1 VRLYDD
7 CFRRNAQKNF
17 FNDNWFANCITIL
30 VKKKF
35 SAPLKES
42 FYAKVYAA
50 VKKIPK
56 GKVVTYGQI
65 ANILGSPR
73 AARAVGYALN
83 ALKKDNL
90 QAVPWQRVIN
100 AKGEI
105 SFKGDTIRAN
115 LQRKLLEQEGIVFN
129 VVAQIDLSRYG
140 WLQKK

>member
-1 VRLYDD
+1 M
-7 CFRRNAQKNF
+7 CRNAQKNF

-83 ALKKDNL
+83 ALKKGQSSGSSL
-90 QAVPWQRVIN
+90 A
-100 AKGEI
+100 E
-105 SFKGDTIRAN
+105 SH
-115 LQRKLLEQEGIVFN
+115 QRKRRNFF
-129 VVAQIDLSRYG
+129 
-140 WLQKK
+140 

>member
-1 VRLYDD
+1 M
-7 CFRRNAQKNF
+7 
-17 FNDNWFANCITIL
+17 
-30 VKKKF
+30 KKKK
-35 SAPLKES
+35 SLEPKIS
-42 FYAKVYAA
+42 FYSRVYEV

-56 GKVVTYGQI
+56 GKVTTYGEI
-65 ANILGSPR
+65 AAILNSPR

-83 ALKKDNL
+83 ALKKNES
-90 QAVPWQRVIN
+90 QFIPWQRVIN

-129 VVAQIDLSRYG
+129 IVAQIDLARFG

>member
-1 VRLYDD
+1 MKHFEQV
-7 CFRRNAQKNF
+7 
-17 FNDNWFANCITIL
+17 
-30 VKKKF
+30 
-35 SAPLKES
+35 
-42 FYAKVYAA
+42 
-50 VKKIPK
+50 
-56 GKVVTYGQI
+56 GQI

-129 VVAQIDLSRYG
+129 IVGQINFTSQG
-140 WLQKK
+140 WFPKK

>member
-1 VRLYDD
+1 M
-7 CFRRNAQKNF
+7 
-17 FNDNWFANCITIL
+17 
-30 VKKKF
+30 KKKI
-35 SAPLKES
+35 SALPKES
-42 FYAKVYAA
+42 FYTKVYKA

-56 GKVVTYGQI
+56 GKVATYGQI

-83 ALKKDNL
+83 ALQKNDL
-90 QAVPWQRVIN
+90 QEVPWQRVIN

-140 WLQKK
+140 WLQKR

>member
-1 VRLYDD
+1 M
-7 CFRRNAQKNF
+7 
-17 FNDNWFANCITIL
+17 
-30 VKKKF
+30 KKKI

-42 FYAKVYAA
+42 FYAKVYEA

-83 ALKKDNL
+83 ALKKDDL

-115 LQRKLLEQEGIVFN
+115 LQRKLLEQEGIVFS
-129 VVAQIDLSRYG
+129 VVGQINITNFG
-140 WLQKK
+140 WLHKK

>member
-1 VRLYDD
+1 MQ
-7 CFRRNAQKNF
+7 F
-17 FNDNWFANCITIL
+17 
-30 VKKKF
+30 
-35 SAPLKES
+35 
-42 FYAKVYAA
+42 
-50 VKKIPK
+50 PK
-56 GKVVTYGQI
+56 LFLHQI
-65 ANILGSPR
+65 
-73 AARAVGYALN
+73 YLN
-83 ALKKDNL
+83 ALKKDDL

>member
-1 VRLYDD
+1 MTV
-7 CFRRNAQKNF
+7 
-17 FNDNWFANCITIL
+17 WFANCILIF
-30 VKKKF
+30 VQNKNP
-35 SAPLKES
+35 APPKES
-42 FYAKVYAA
+42 FYTKVYAT

-56 GKVVTYGQI
+56 GRVATYGQI

-83 ALKKDNL
+83 ALQKNDL